1 MRHRHAGNGVAR
13 RTLHRA
19 TSDANA
25 TPILPHQCFLG
36 KFMDKSTKIPLG
48 GQPSAK
54 TIKIP
59 LFLILKKK
67 KKWSSYFVS
76 LKAKEEKKCHFFP
89 LKKRPQ

>member
-54 TIKIP
+54 PIKIP
-59 LFLILKKK
+59 LFFNNKKK
-67 KKWSSYFVS
+67 KVEFLFHKSKSQ
-76 LKAKEEKKCHFFP
+76 KRKERSFFSF
-89 LKKRPQ
+89 K